1 MSSYCLLQNYN
12 RKNGN
17 KPLQA
22 HTHFIKA
29 FDTLS
34 GNKRMFRTHLFKNN
48 LGSATVEAT
57 FILPIFMFAMLFIYN
72 MGCMLCTKVIVYEA
86 MQETAGY
93 LAEYSYLYNEVGNLM
108 DADYQNNL
116 TDTAVNIATATGKM
130 SEYIDDRD
138 FVNQYVVGG
147 TSGIMVT
154 RAELNASNKYIYFNI
169 VYQLKVDVP
178 FFGEF
183 KTSIEEQIR
192 QRAYLGERIISGESN
207 DEYVYIAENQ
217 SVYHT
222 TRNCYHIKL
231 TIKMVNAMSLSVQY
245 NNLSPCELCVKNGGS
260 KSILYVTEAGDRYH
274 YSRLCRG
281 LKRTV
286 YRVKRS
292 ECQNL
297 AECSNCGK

>member
-1 MSSYCLLQNYN
+1 MSSYCLLQKHN
-12 RKNGN
+12 RKNGK

-22 HTHFIKA
+22 HTHFIKS
-29 FDTLS
+29 FDILT

-72 MGCMLCTKVIVYEA
+72 MGCMLCTKAVVYEA
-86 MQETAGY
+86 MQETAVY
-93 LAEYSYLYNEVGNLM
+93 LAEYSYLYNKIGNLA
-108 DADYQNNL
+108 DAGYQNSL
-116 TDTAVNIATATGKM
+116 TGAAVNIATANEKM
-130 SEYIDDRD
+130 SEYIDDKD
-138 FVNQYVVGG
+138 FVEKYVVGG

-154 RAELNASNKYIYFNI
+154 RAEITPSDKHIYLDI
-169 VYQLKVDVP
+169 MYQFEVDVP

-183 KTSIEEQIR
+183 KATVREQIR
-192 QRAYLGERIISGESN
+192 QKAYLGECIIPETSN

-231 TIKMVNAMSLSVQY
+231 TVRMVDAVSIFAQY
-245 NNLSPCELCVKNGGS
+245 DNLSPCEFCVKNGVS
-260 KSILYVTEAGDRYH
+260 KSILYVTEEGDRYH

-286 YRVKRS
+286 YRVKKND
-292 ECQNL
+292 CQNL
-297 AECSNCGK
+297 AACSNCGR